1 MKAAAWLPHS
11 KAPAAHNRS
20 GQSRL
25 ALNATG
31 ARYPLYRNF
40 SNAT

>member
-1 MKAAAWLPHS
+1 MA
-11 KAPAAHNRS
+11 KAPAALNRS

-31 ARYPLYRNF
+31 ARYSLYRNF
-40 SNAT
+40 SGPDSNSDIRF